1 MDSTTRF
8 GDLADRPIPSAWT
21 CRLPAELMDLVL
33 EGLVEQ
39 KALGTIAAIQSA
51 SRATDTLAA
60 PYLYRHIILNQ
71 PQLINLFGLFETF
84 ARSDNRLF
92 LQSSHH
98 EQDTHLLD
106 LHVCHRLR
114 SLFSYFRSLSLEFRP
129 HLAPDSYERSRTTR
143 YRELAN
149 GLMAFEE
156 SAL

>member
-8 GDLADRPIPSAWT
+8 GDLADRQIPSAWT
-21 CRLPAELMDLVL
+21 CRLPAELMGLVL

-39 KALGTIAAIQSA
+39 KVLGTIAAIQSA

-98 EQDTHLLD
+98 EQDTRLLD

-114 SLFSYFRSLSLEFRP
+114 SLFSYFRSLRWSSDHIWHPIPTNALEPLDTGSLQM
-129 HLAPDSYERSRTTR
+129 D
-143 YRELAN
+143 
-149 GLMAFEE
+149 
-156 SAL
+156 